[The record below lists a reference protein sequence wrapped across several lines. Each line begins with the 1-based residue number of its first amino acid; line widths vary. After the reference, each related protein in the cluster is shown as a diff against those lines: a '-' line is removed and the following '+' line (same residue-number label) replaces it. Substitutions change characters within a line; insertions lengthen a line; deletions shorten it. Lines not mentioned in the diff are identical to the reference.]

1 MKKRVHLGHDEWRSS
16 CRKVSAKLSFRREG
30 GGAVILYLI
39 FDFIKEGC
47 PSTELVYKGPST

>member
-1 MKKRVHLGHDEWRSS
+1 MIVLTTDLE
-16 CRKVSAKLSFRREG
+16 KVVYNQLLIFL
-30 GGAVILYLI
+30 IFDILI